1 MIAASLLPAGAVT
14 GIGSLPSTD
23 PAEASALVLRTLP
36 DLPAA
41 PQLPNRSP
49 AESMLAQVTC
59 CIPGVSTNPDG
70 TLRVDEQGL
79 DEPPAVTGL
88 DEEAWR
94 GTLAFLDGVTHRR
107 GPVKLQL
114 AGPVTVAVGLIEA
127 GVEVAPAL
135 STASTA
141 VAGTA
146 RALVREAGLRAPGA
160 PLVVFLDEPGL
171 VAFADPAF
179 PIDLDDAVDLL
190 SGALAALGHEVVTG
204 VHCCGATDWSLVLQA
219 GPDILSLPV
228 DLVPT
233 LDGSAVAAFLDRGG
247 WIAWGVVP
255 TDRPVGERG
264 DALWRS
270 LKDAWADLTEGGCD
284 PFRLRRQALFTPAC
298 GLAGHGG
305 AQAQHILA
313 LTARLGQ
320 RLREQAVPTPSRR
333 SG

>member
-1 MIAASLLPAGAVT
+1 VIVGGLLRPGAVT
-14 GIGSLPSTD
+14 AIGSLPSTD

-41 PQLPNRSP
+41 PQLPKRSA
-49 AESMLAQVTC
+49 AEGMLAQVTC
-59 CIPGVSTNPDG
+59 CIPGVSTTPDG
-70 TLRVDEQGL
+70 ALRVDDDEL
-79 DEPPAVTGL
+79 EEPPAINGL

-114 AGPVTVAVGLIEA
+114 AGPITVAVGLIKA
-127 GVEVAPAL
+127 GAEVAPAL
-135 STASTA
+135 STAATA
-141 VAGTA
+141 VAGTG

-171 VAFADPAF
+171 VALAEPEF

-233 LDGSAVAAFLDRGG
+233 LDPSATAGFLDRGG

-255 TDRPVGERG
+255 TDRPVGDRG

-284 PFRLRRQALFTPAC
+284 PLRLRRQAVLTPAC
-298 GLAGHGG
+298 GLAGHGP

-313 LTARLGQ
+313 LTARLGE
-320 RLREQAVPTPSRR
+320 RLREHTAANQSRR